1 MTNEEKRIK
10 IAEACGWTATV
21 DGDQFW
27 RATRADGSY
36 TSELW
41 CSQDNVWSAGI
52 PDYFSDLNACNDIE
66 NGLTDKQHQ
75 CFRNNLAGI
84 CGFDYVSPEKSDA
97 NHHRKYASA
106 PAPQRAEAFGKTMNL
121 W

>member
-1 MTNEEKRIK
+1 MVMTIKEKRIK

-21 DGDQFW
+21 DEDQFW

-41 CSQDNVWSAGI
+41 CSQDNVWSVGI
-52 PDYFSDLNACNDIE
+52 PDYLSDLNACHEMEKTIWESSKWYEYVYQLDVE
-66 NGLTDKQHQ
+66 QQNGSQGWGHAT
-75 CFRNNLAGI
+75 
-84 CGFDYVSPEKSDA
+84 
-97 NHHRKYASA
+97 AS
-106 PAPQRAEAFGKTMNL
+106 QRAEAFGKTMNL